1 MPGPTDGGKGAP
13 RTAGMPDYLK
23 EAFLFR
29 WNLLLFLG
37 GTAAAALTPLAP
49 VLLPL
54 VAAGELTYL
63 AGLVSLP
70 RFRSAIDAKAH
81 AAAAGG
87 GGSAAAAPPKVPLA
101 IMLKDLPT

>member
-1 MPGPTDGGKGAP
+1 MLGRTDPVKGGF

-37 GTAAAALTPLAP
+37 GTAAAALTPIAG

-63 AGLVSLP
+63 TGLVSVP
-70 RFRSAIDAKAH
+70 RFRAAIDARTH
-81 AAAAGG
+81 AAGRG
-87 GGSAAAAPPKVPLA
+87 AAAPVAPTDPPASLVSMLA
-101 IMLKDLPT
+101 